1 MIELSVV
8 LPCLNEAQTLGYC
21 IETIQKTLN
30 LHQIKGEIILADN
43 GSTDQ
48 SIEIARQ
55 YGIQI
60 VIEATKGYGA
70 TLQNGIKHAVGA
82 YVIIGDSDKSYDFGE
97 LVTILTALRQGN
109 QLVIGNRFKGQISP
123 NAMPWLH
130 QYVGNPVLSTIAR
143 LLFNIPL
150 GDFHCGLRGF
160 SRNAYLGW
168 DVKSKGMEF
177 ASELIICAKLA
188 RANIAEVPVNL
199 YPDGRNR
206 APHLNTWRDGFRHL
220 RLIISKKFL

>member
-21 IETIQKTLN
+21 IETIQQTLN
-30 LHQIKGEIILADN
+30 LHEIKGEILLADN

-48 SIEIARQ
+48 SIEIARH
-55 YGIQI
+55 YGVRI
-60 VIEATKGYGA
+60 VVTTTKGYGA
-70 TLQNGIKHAVGA
+70 TLQNGINNAVGT
-82 YVIIGDSDKSYDFGE
+82 YVIIGDSDASYDFKE
-97 LVTILTALRQGN
+97 LVAILEALRQGN
-109 QLVIGNRFKGQISP
+109 QLVMGNRFKGNISP

-130 QYVGNPVLSTIAR
+130 QYVGNPVLSTLAR
-143 LLFNIPL
+143 ILFDIPL

-160 SRNAYLGW
+160 SRNAYADWG
-168 DVKSKGMEF
+168 VKSNGMEF

-188 RANIAEVPVNL
+188 GASIAEVPVSL

-220 RLIISKKFL
+220 RLILSKKYH

>member
-21 IETIQKTLN
+21 IETIQQTLK
-30 LHQIKGEIILADN
+30 LYEIKGEIVLADN

-48 SIEIARQ
+48 SIEIAKQ
-55 YGIQI
+55 YGVRI
-60 VIEATKGYGA
+60 VVTTTKGYGA
-70 TLQNGIKHAVGA
+70 TLHNGINNAIGK
-82 YVIIGDSDKSYDFGE
+82 YVIIGDSDASYDFKE
-97 LVTILTALRQGN
+97 LVAILEALRQGHH
-109 QLVIGNRFKGQISP
+109 LVMGNRFKGNILP

-130 QYVGNPVLSTIAR
+130 QYVGNPVLSTLAR
-143 LLFNIPL
+143 ILFDIPL

-160 SRNAYLGW
+160 NRKAYSGW
-168 DVKSKGMEF
+168 NVKANGMEF

-188 RANIAEVPVNL
+188 GASITEVPVSL
-199 YPDGRNR
+199 HPDGRNR

-220 RLIISKKFL
+220 RLILSKKYQ